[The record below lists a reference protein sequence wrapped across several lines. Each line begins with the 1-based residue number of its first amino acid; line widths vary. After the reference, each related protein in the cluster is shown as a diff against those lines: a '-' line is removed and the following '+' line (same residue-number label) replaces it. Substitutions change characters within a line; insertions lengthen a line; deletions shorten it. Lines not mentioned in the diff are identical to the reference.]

1 MTLHPEPVGAY
12 PIHARDKAI
21 NGHCRSDEVLTDIFS
36 FDNPDI
42 VSSSSQEQPAST
54 TAQNSRDAYST
65 HAHNVPR
72 SKPPMA
78 QHFTHIGRRL
88 AIARNTAC
96 ALDGTWTCV
105 VCGEGQMNHPE
116 LVQHLA

>member
-1 MTLHPEPVGAY
+1 
-12 PIHARDKAI
+12 
-21 NGHCRSDEVLTDIFS
+21 
-36 FDNPDI
+36 
-42 VSSSSQEQPAST
+42 
-54 TAQNSRDAYST
+54 
-65 HAHNVPR
+65 
-72 SKPPMA
+72 MA

-105 VCGEGQMNHPE
+105 VGSEGQMNHSE